1 MQTTLLSFLG
11 EKEIYPTIIYLN
23 YIDDIYNVEYL
34 NNIPS
39 NSNHLGKIKWNYSKN
54 DLNIYINKKLV
65 SSDLYNFESKYTTK
79 NVSLLKS
86 QLQKSIRRMNTSLSI
101 NICYQMINLDFNE
114 LLRRLL
120 IITLEDVFLNQY
132 FGILTWM
139 MVAFSTKKW
148 NPTNKDINWILN
160 YVNYLCSISYRDKY
174 SKIDTVHKSCDI
186 DDKLYSSL
194 IFSLELRKSYGGM
207 KGDIKML
214 NWFINEWNIRFKSN
228 LKYIDLIKKNMKLV
242 NILDENIVLVKPSEM
257 LLEGCDFHNYP
268 DIINIIYSN
277 NLQFNKEQIKE
288 AIWQYSSKIN
298 FRNYID
304 NNIKDKPNDDY
315 YDIWNEIKDLKNK
328 LCTEYLIK
336 YTI

>member
-11 EKEIYPTIIYLN
+11 KKEIYPTIIYLN
-23 YIDDIYNVEYL
+23 SNDDIYNVEYL

-54 DLNIYINKKLV
+54 DLNIYINKKLA
-65 SSDLYNFESKYTTK
+65 SSDLYKFESKYTTK

-86 QLQKSIRRMNTSLSI
+86 QLQKSIRRMNTDLSI

-139 MVAFSTKKW
+139 MVAFSAKKW

-174 SKIDTVHKSCDI
+174 SKIDSIHKSCKI

-194 IFSLELRKSYGGM
+194 IFSIELRKSYGGM

-228 LKYIDLIKKNMKLV
+228 SKYIDLIKKNMKV
-242 NILDENIVLVKPSEM
+242 FTILDKNIILIKPYEM

-268 DIINIIYSN
+268 DMIKIIYSN
-277 NLQFNKEQIKE
+277 NLEFTPEQIKQ

-298 FRNYID
+298 LRDYIN
-304 NNIKDKPNDDY
+304 NNIVDKPNDNY
-315 YDIWNEIKDLKNK
+315 YIIWNKIKDFKNK
-328 LCTEYLIK
+328 LCREYLIK